1 MEEPKK
7 FVGLFGLFSLGMIVI
22 ISLYIIIGVFGY
34 LKYGEEIKATI
45 TLNLPQE
52 QK

>member
-1 MEEPKK
+1 MEEPKR
-7 FVGLFGLFSLGMIVI
+7 FVGMLGLYSIGMISI
-22 ISLYIIIGVFGY
+22 IVLYLVVGVFGY